1 MRSHKGETPQC
12 ANTSGV
18 SCVSN
23 PCEKTNMTI
32 VAKSDFSFQGNAL
45 VPVTGISGVWLTSAD
60 IAKAL
65 QYKSAKSITN
75 LFNQNSDEFTSGMTQ
90 VIESVTSGNYR
101 KKVRVFSLRGA
112 HLIAMFART
121 TVAKEFR
128 RWVLDILDREVEHSP
143 IAKQFTNEELI
154 TMSYLWSWMDRSQKL
169 CRAVYPAMRDLESQ
183 FKGTLHD
190 IGKETLYTIEEVRK
204 VLVRETAH
212 IKDSNSYRAKRA
224 AGVIAK
230 IRGEE
235 LPDMYH

>member
-1 MRSHKGETPQC
+1 MNARKGETRQC
-12 ANTSGV
+12 ANTNRV
-18 SCVSN
+18 SMSAIS
-23 PCEKTNMTI
+23 EKTNVNI
-32 VAKSDFSFQGNAL
+32 VAKSEFNFQGNAL
-45 VPVTGISGVWLTSAD
+45 VPVSGITGVWLTSAD

-121 TVAKEFR
+121 PVAKEFR

-143 IAKQFTNEELI
+143 IAKQFTDEELI

-169 CRAVYPAMRDLESQ
+169 CRAVYPAMRDVESRYSGM
-183 FKGTLHD
+183 FHD
-190 IGKETLYTIEEVRK
+190 VGKETLYVIEESRK
-204 VLVRETAH
+204 VLARETGH
-212 IKDSNSYRAKRA
+212 LKNSDSVRANRA
-224 AGVIAK
+224 SRVLAR
-230 IRGEE
+230 IRGEA